1 MLWVK
6 TPFLISSLNLP
17 DTASGH
23 SLSLTTGHHR
33 EEISLYPRAS
43 PHREVVDC
51 SEVSS
56 QSPLLQTEQAKLH
69 NTNEWILPERNNHL
83 PHMQCNDQS
92 APYTTE
98 NASPKKVE
106 LTKPESGL
114 SCPEFCLFEKPAPD
128 VSKQFE
134 AFTFAVMPKRQEQK
148 TENFTSV
155 KDKTVRGSTGFDAL
169 GKLWTTGQ
177 GDETQ
182 TSHSDSAPS
191 LTTIKGSPHS
201 EIQATKASVSQGPP
215 FASAAETVE
224 ITAVK
229 KTSSPTTSPPAS
241 QSNGHSDGDSG
252 RDKTGSSSR
261 SKGTT
266 LQSTAREIPL
276 QNGVTASLDTAT
288 GNRSVKQ
295 SSRST
300 GITRSQQDANSKASG
315 FETTRGKFYVIDCF
329 PSYIFR
335 NWCAYVHTRLIPT
348 VVVDNL
354 ETFSSG
360 RAKPCTW
367 ETGSCAQRSQ
377 TTTHQAY
384 RIKHKIVTS
393 LEWKCC
399 PGYSGQNCQPKGRLK
414 DKVDSIFLKESLAT
428 TASMNGFRATERPVT
443 ERIKDI
449 DELVFITG
457 NTFQKMNEKI
467 SSQEMKLTFLQKKV
481 DSIAATMTDVS
492 KMLSSLE
499 GKINEDK
506 GRDFQ
511 SFLKGLKSRSIND
524 LIKDIVGE
532 HFQVFQGEMQ
542 ESMAQIFKTMSSMS
556 GDLENTKELVK
567 HLNETQNKFA
577 QEKDSGPTELDILE
591 LKSHMV
597 QMREEMALTC
607 DKPVKALQEKQK
619 SLEANLEHQQSR
631 SVIYYQSLNRTL
643 TEMRDA
649 HEQLLVAEQ
658 SSRQNLPSADKVME
672 YNVTEYMITL
682 HEKVKRQGMMVLEI
696 FDDLRVQDS
705 KISNLSVT
713 LEIQRDSVLG
723 VCDDMLSESRTDF
736 QAQLA
741 AVQESVVAL
750 NKSLSDVF
758 LPLGNKVDRMN
769 EQINDLCYDMEI
781 LQPLIEQGVPFS
793 LTSEYEQQI
802 QAEEFKEKLE
812 NLTVVINGM
821 SSAMKE
827 LSKIQEGLKNESQ
840 AYQELFES
848 RVNGCSM
855 EIEDGLNKTM
865 IIVNSAIDSIRDNY
879 VLKDMLHALRNETEG
894 CCGRAEELDSILA
907 FIPQFQQLNESLQS
921 LLYKKRYEITSQ
933 VVPSLSDL
941 LHKESDKSIF
951 HNFSRVFYILNDMSL
966 KVEKQQ
972 QGISR
977 LEEKLFD
984 SVEGSK
990 DHEVRLLNAESKIS
1004 KILASNCISL
1014 KSKAASTEKEQVV
1027 SLQLQAL
1034 SSRIKAL
1041 EAKSIRFSNV
1051 IPLVNKTA
1059 HEAWG
1064 LCQDANSS
1072 IQRVNTSIPVLIKLA
1087 QPDIP
1092 LLQRGLKEL
1101 IESVLEVKAGI
1112 ILTNLTQHVD
1122 ISMVNAMNNVTKL
1135 QKQMKPTIKKPF
1147 PAKKVS
1153 GNATVSLASRSQRN
1167 TDNAIDPGNAFYSTK
1182 YQDFSKGSYRYA
1194 PMVAFF
1200 ASHTYGMTTPGPIR
1214 FNNLDVNYGA
1224 SFAPATGKFHVPYL
1238 GVYVFEYTIESFSP
1252 RASGYL
1258 VIDGIDKLT
1267 FQAEN
1272 INNNKYADRVI
1283 TGNALLELNYG
1294 QEVWLRLATG
1304 SIPAKYPPVTTFSGY
1319 LLYRT

>member
-1 MLWVK
+1 MREII
-6 TPFLISSLNLP
+6 FL
-17 DTASGH
+17 
-23 SLSLTTGHHR
+23 
-33 EEISLYPRAS
+33 
-43 PHREVVDC
+43 
-51 SEVSS
+51 
-56 QSPLLQTEQAKLH
+56 LLLLH
-69 NTNEWILPERNNHL
+69 LRW
-83 PHMQCNDQS
+83 
-92 APYTTE
+92 
-98 NASPKKVE
+98 
-106 LTKPESGL
+106 
-114 SCPEFCLFEKPAPD
+114 
-128 VSKQFE
+128 
-134 AFTFAVMPKRQEQK
+134 
-148 TENFTSV
+148 
-155 KDKTVRGSTGFDAL
+155 GSTRFSTL

-182 TSHSDSAPS
+182 RSHSDSTPS
-191 LTTIKGSPHS
+191 LTTIRGSPRS
-201 EIQATKASVSQGPP
+201 EIQAAKASASQEPP
-215 FASAAETVE
+215 FASAGETVGM
-224 ITAVK
+224 TAVR
-229 KTSSPTTSPPAS
+229 KTSSPTISTPAS
-241 QSNGHSDGDSG
+241 QSDGHGDGDSG
-252 RDKTGSSSR
+252 RDKMGSSSQ

-276 QNGVTASLDTAT
+276 LQGVTTSLDTAT
-288 GNRSVKQ
+288 GNTSVKQ

-300 GITRSQQDANSKASG
+300 GITRKQQDANSKASG
-315 FETTRGKFYVIDCF
+315 FETTRGK
-329 PSYIFR
+329 

-367 ETGSCAQRSQ
+367 QIGSCAQRSQ

-399 PGYSGQNCQPKGRLK
+399 PGYSGQNCQPKAQEQQS
-414 DKVDSIFLKESLAT
+414 VIHSNQAESSRT
-428 TASMNGFRATERPVT
+428 VGERTPGALQ
-443 ERIKDI
+443 DPSGPA
-449 DELVFITG
+449 L
-457 NTFQKMNEKI
+457 FQKMNEKI

-481 DSIAATMTDVS
+481 DSIAAAMNDVS

-524 LIKDIVGE
+524 LIKDVVGE

-577 QEKDSGPTELDILE
+577 QEKDSGPTVLDMLE
-591 LKSHMV
+591 LKSHVV

-607 DKPVKALQEKQK
+607 EKPVKALQEKQK
-619 SLEANLEHQQSR
+619 SLEVNLDHQQSI

-649 HEQLLVAEQ
+649 HEQLLTGEQ
-658 SSRQNLPSADKVME
+658 SSRQNLPSADQIVE

-696 FDDLRVQDS
+696 YDDLRVQDS
-705 KISNLSVT
+705 KISNLSVA
-713 LEIQRDSVLG
+713 LEIQRGSVLG

-741 AVQESVVAL
+741 AVRESVSVL
-750 NKSLSDVF
+750 NKSLSDML
-758 LPLGNKVDRMN
+758 LPLGNKMDRMN

-802 QAEEFKEKLE
+802 QVKELKEKLG
-812 NLTVVINGM
+812 NLTVVIDGM

-827 LSKIQEGLKNESQ
+827 LFKAQEGLKNESQ

-848 RVNGCSM
+848 HVNECSM

-865 IIVNSAIDSIRDNY
+865 IVVNSAIDSIQDNY
-879 VLKDMLHALRNETEG
+879 VLKDMLHALRNETEV
-894 CCGRAEELDSILA
+894 CCGRTEELDSLLA

-921 LLYKKRYEITSQ
+921 LLYDKRYKINSQ
-933 VVPSLSDL
+933 VAPSVSDL
-941 LHKESDKSIF
+941 PYKESVLLDKSIL
-951 HNFSRVFYILNDMSL
+951 HNFSRVFSILNDTSS

-972 QGISR
+972 QDINR

-990 DHEVRLLNAESKIS
+990 DHEVRLLNVESKIS
-1004 KILASNCISL
+1004 KFLANNCVSL
-1014 KSKAASTEKEQVV
+1014 KNTKAASTEKEHVV

-1051 IPLVNKTA
+1051 IPLVNWTA
-1059 HEAWG
+1059 HEAWV
-1064 LCQDANSS
+1064 LCQDTNKS
-1072 IQRVNTSIPVLIKLA
+1072 IQKVNASIPVLIKLA

-1101 IESVLEVKAGI
+1101 IESVLEVKAGT

-1122 ISMVNAMNNVTKL
+1122 MSMVNAVNNITKL
-1135 QKQMKPTIKKPF
+1135 QKQPKPVIKKPS
-1147 PAKKVS
+1147 PAKKAS
-1153 GNATVSLASRSQRN
+1153 GNATTSLASRSQRN
-1167 TDNAIDPGNAFYSTK
+1167 TDNAIDPGQFSACAGSPCQNGGTCVHDRQSFVCACRHPFGGVNCSVK
-1182 YQDFSKGSYRYA
+1182 LVNDNSLSVDFSKGSYRYA

-1272 INNNKYADRVI
+1272 INNNKYTDRVI

>member
-1 MLWVK
+1 MK
-6 TPFLISSLNLP
+6 EIIFL
-17 DTASGH
+17 
-23 SLSLTTGHHR
+23 
-33 EEISLYPRAS
+33 
-43 PHREVVDC
+43 
-51 SEVSS
+51 
-56 QSPLLQTEQAKLH
+56 LLLLH
-69 NTNEWILPERNNHL
+69 L
-83 PHMQCNDQS
+83 Q
-92 APYTTE
+92 
-98 NASPKKVE
+98 
-106 LTKPESGL
+106 
-114 SCPEFCLFEKPAPD
+114 
-128 VSKQFE
+128 
-134 AFTFAVMPKRQEQK
+134 
-148 TENFTSV
+148 
-155 KDKTVRGSTGFDAL
+155 RGSTGFSTL

-182 TSHSDSAPS
+182 TSHSDSTPS
-191 LTTIKGSPHS
+191 LTTIRGSPHS
-201 EIQATKASVSQGPP
+201 EIQAAKASDSQGPP
-215 FASAAETVE
+215 FASAGE
-224 ITAVK
+224 TAVK
-229 KTSSPTTSPPAS
+229 KTSTPTISTPAS
-241 QSNGHSDGDSG
+241 QSDGHSDGDPG
-252 RDKTGSSSR
+252 RDKMRSSSH
-261 SKGTT
+261 SKGTS

-276 QNGVTASLDTAT
+276 LQGVTASLDTAT

-315 FETTRGKFYVIDCF
+315 FETTRGK
-329 PSYIFR
+329 
-335 NWCAYVHTRLIPT
+335 NWCAYVHTRLVPT

-367 ETGSCAQRSQ
+367 QIGSCAQRSQ

-399 PGYSGQNCQPKGRLK
+399 PGYSGQNCQPKAQEQQS
-414 DKVDSIFLKESLAT
+414 VIHSNQAESSRT
-428 TASMNGFRATERPVT
+428 VGERTLQDPSGPA
-443 ERIKDI
+443 
-449 DELVFITG
+449 L
-457 NTFQKMNEKI
+457 FQKMNEKI

-481 DSIAATMTDVS
+481 DSIAAAMNDVS

-506 GRDFQ
+506 GLDFQ

-607 DKPVKALQEKQK
+607 EKPVKALQEKQK
-619 SLEANLEHQQSR
+619 SLEVNLEHQQSR

-643 TEMRDA
+643 SEMRDA
-649 HEQLLVAEQ
+649 HEQLLSAEQ
-658 SSRQNLPSADKVME
+658 SSRQNLPPADQVGE
-672 YNVTEYMITL
+672 YNVTEYLITL

-696 FDDLRVQDS
+696 YDDLRVQDS
-705 KISNLSVT
+705 KISNLSVAV
-713 LEIQRDSVLG
+713 EIQRDSVLG

-741 AVQESVVAL
+741 AVQESVVVL

-758 LPLGNKVDRMN
+758 LPLGSKMDRMN

-802 QAEEFKEKLE
+802 QAKELKEKLE
-812 NLTVVINGM
+812 NLTAVINRM

-827 LSKIQEGLKNESQ
+827 LSKTQEELKNESQ

-848 RVNGCSM
+848 RVNECSM

-865 IIVNSAIDSIRDNY
+865 IVVNSAIDSIQDNY
-879 VLKDMLHALRNETEG
+879 VLKDMLHALRNETEF
-894 CCGRAEELDSILA
+894 CCGRAEELDSLLA

-921 LLYKKRYEITSQ
+921 LLYNNKITSQ
-933 VVPSLSDL
+933 VAPSLSDL
-941 LHKESDKSIF
+941 PYKESDKSVL
-951 HNFSRVFYILNDMSL
+951 HNFSRVFHILNDTSS

-972 QGISR
+972 QDISH

-984 SVEGSK
+984 SVESSK
-990 DHEVRLLNAESKIS
+990 DHEVRLLNVESKIS
-1004 KILASNCISL
+1004 KFLANNCVSL
-1014 KSKAASTEKEQVV
+1014 KRAQAASTEKEQVV

-1041 EAKSIRFSNV
+1041 EAKSIRFSNI

-1059 HEAWG
+1059 HAAWG
-1064 LCQDANSS
+1064 LCQDANNS
-1072 IQRVNTSIPVLIKLA
+1072 IQKVNASIPVLIKLA

-1101 IESVLEVKAGI
+1101 VESVLEVKAGA

-1122 ISMVNAMNNVTKL
+1122 IWMVNVMNNITKL
-1135 QKQMKPTIKKPF
+1135 QKQPKPVIKKPS
-1147 PAKKVS
+1147 PAKKVA
-1153 GNATVSLASRSQRN
+1153 GNATMSLASRSQRN
-1167 TDNAIDPGNAFYSTK
+1167 TDNAIDPGQFSACASSPCQNGGTCVNDRQSFVCACRHPFGGVNCSVK
-1182 YQDFSKGSYRYA
+1182 LVNDNSLNFSKGSYRYA

-1200 ASHTYGMTTPGPIR
+1200 ASHTFGMTTPGPIR

-1272 INNNKYADRVI
+1272 INNNKYTDRVI

>member
-1 MLWVK
+1 MK
-6 TPFLISSLNLP
+6 EIIFL
-17 DTASGH
+17 
-23 SLSLTTGHHR
+23 
-33 EEISLYPRAS
+33 
-43 PHREVVDC
+43 
-51 SEVSS
+51 
-56 QSPLLQTEQAKLH
+56 LLVLH
-69 NTNEWILPERNNHL
+69 L
-83 PHMQCNDQS
+83 Q
-92 APYTTE
+92 
-98 NASPKKVE
+98 
-106 LTKPESGL
+106 
-114 SCPEFCLFEKPAPD
+114 
-128 VSKQFE
+128 
-134 AFTFAVMPKRQEQK
+134 
-148 TENFTSV
+148 
-155 KDKTVRGSTGFDAL
+155 RGSIGFNVP
-169 GKLWTTGQ
+169 GKLWTTGE

-182 TSHSDSAPS
+182 TSHSDSTPS
-191 LTTIKGSPHS
+191 STTIRGSPHS
-201 EIQATKASVSQGPP
+201 EIQAAKASASREPP
-215 FASAAETVE
+215 FASAGETLRT
-224 ITAVK
+224 TALK
-229 KTSSPTTSPPAS
+229 KTSSPTIPTPAS
-241 QSNGHSDGDSG
+241 QSSGHSDGDSG
-252 RDKTGSSSR
+252 RDETGSSSR

-266 LQSTAREIPL
+266 LRSTAGETPL
-276 QNGVTASLDTAT
+276 LQRATTSLDTAT

-315 FETTRGKFYVIDCF
+315 FETTRGK
-329 PSYIFR
+329 
-335 NWCAYVHTRLIPT
+335 NWCAYVHSRLVPT

-367 ETGSCAQRSQ
+367 QIGSCAQRSQ

-399 PGYSGQNCQPKGRLK
+399 PGYSGQNCQAKAQEQQS
-414 DKVDSIFLKESLAT
+414 VIHSNQAESST
-428 TASMNGFRATERPVT
+428 TVSERTPGALQ
-443 ERIKDI
+443 DPSGPA
-449 DELVFITG
+449 L
-457 NTFQKMNEKI
+457 FQKMNEKI

-481 DSIAATMTDVS
+481 DSIAAAMNDVS

-524 LIKDIVGE
+524 LVKDIVGE

-542 ESMAQIFKTMSSMS
+542 ESMAQIFKTVSSLS

-577 QEKDSGPTELDILE
+577 QEKDGGPTELDILE
-591 LKSHMV
+591 LKSHVV

-607 DKPVKALQEKQK
+607 DKHVKALQEKQK
-619 SLEANLEHQQSR
+619 SLEVNLEHQQSR
-631 SVIYYQSLNRTL
+631 SVIYYESLNRTL

-649 HEQLLVAEQ
+649 HEQLLSAEQ
-658 SSRQNLPSADKVME
+658 SSRQSVPSADKVME
-672 YNVTEYMITL
+672 YNVTEYMLTL

-696 FDDLRVQDS
+696 YDDLRVQDS
-705 KISNLSVT
+705 KISNLSVA
-713 LEIQRDSVLG
+713 LEVQRDSVLG
-723 VCDDMLSESRTDF
+723 VCDDMLSDSRTDF

-741 AVQESVVAL
+741 AVQGSVLVL
-750 NKSLSDVF
+750 NKSLSDAF
-758 LPLGNKVDRMN
+758 LPLGNKMDKMN

-802 QAEEFKEKLE
+802 QAKEFKEKLE
-812 NLTVVINGM
+812 NLTAVINRM

-827 LSKIQEGLKNESQ
+827 LSKTQEGLKNESQ

-848 RVNGCSM
+848 RINECSM

-865 IIVNSAIDSIRDNY
+865 IVINSAIDSIQDNY
-879 VLKDMLHALRNETEG
+879 VLKDMHHALRNETEV
-894 CCGRAEELDSILA
+894 CCGRAEELGSLLA

-921 LLYKKRYEITSQ
+921 LLYNKKYEITSQ
-933 VVPSLSDL
+933 VAPSLSDHL
-941 LHKESDKSIF
+941 SKESDKSIL
-951 HNFSRVFYILNDMSL
+951 HNFSRVFYILNDTSS

-972 QGISR
+972 QDIGR

-990 DHEVRLLNAESKIS
+990 DHEVRLLNVESKIS
-1004 KILASNCISL
+1004 KFLASNCVSL
-1014 KSKAASTEKEQVV
+1014 KNTKAASTEKEQVV

-1041 EAKSIRFSNV
+1041 EAKSIRFSNI

-1059 HEAWG
+1059 HEARE
-1064 LCQDANSS
+1064 LCQDADNS
-1072 IQRVNTSIPVLIKLA
+1072 IQKVNTSIPVLIKLA

-1101 IESVLEVKAGI
+1101 IESVHEAKAGT

-1122 ISMVNAMNNVTKL
+1122 ILMVNAVNNITKL
-1135 QKQMKPTIKKPF
+1135 QKQLKPAIKKPS
-1147 PAKKVS
+1147 PAKKVAA
-1153 GNATVSLASRSQRN
+1153 NTTMSLASRSQRN
-1167 TDNAIDPGNAFYSTK
+1167 TDNVIDPGQFSACASSPCQNGGTCVNDRQSFVCACRHPFGGVNCSVK
-1182 YQDFSKGSYRYA
+1182 LVNDNSLSVDFSKGSYRYA

-1267 FQAEN
+1267 FQAEH
-1272 INNNKYADRVI
+1272 INSNKYTDRVI

-1294 QEVWLRLATG
+1294 QEVWLRLETG
-1304 SIPAKYPPVTTFSGY
+1304 SIAAKYPPVTTFSGY

>member
-1 MLWVK
+1 MK
-6 TPFLISSLNLP
+6 EIIFL
-17 DTASGH
+17 
-23 SLSLTTGHHR
+23 
-33 EEISLYPRAS
+33 
-43 PHREVVDC
+43 
-51 SEVSS
+51 
-56 QSPLLQTEQAKLH
+56 LLLLH
-69 NTNEWILPERNNHL
+69 L
-83 PHMQCNDQS
+83 Q
-92 APYTTE
+92 
-98 NASPKKVE
+98 
-106 LTKPESGL
+106 
-114 SCPEFCLFEKPAPD
+114 
-128 VSKQFE
+128 
-134 AFTFAVMPKRQEQK
+134 
-148 TENFTSV
+148 
-155 KDKTVRGSTGFDAL
+155 RGSTGFNTL

-182 TSHSDSAPS
+182 TSHSDSTPS
-191 LTTIKGSPHS
+191 STTIRGSPHS
-201 EIQATKASVSQGPP
+201 EIQAAKVSASQGPP
-215 FASAAETVE
+215 FASSDETLGM
-224 ITAVK
+224 TAMK
-229 KTSSPTTSPPAS
+229 KTSSPTISTPAS
-241 QSNGHSDGDSG
+241 QTNGHSDGDSG
-252 RDKTGSSSR
+252 RDKVGSSSR

-276 QNGVTASLDTAT
+276 RQGVTTSLDTAT

-315 FETTRGKFYVIDCF
+315 FETTRGK
-329 PSYIFR
+329 
-335 NWCAYVHTRLIPT
+335 NWCAYVHTRLVPT

-367 ETGSCAQRSQ
+367 QLASCAQRSQ
-377 TTTHQAY
+377 ATTHQAY

-399 PGYSGQNCQPKGRLK
+399 PGYSGQNCQAKAQEQQSVLH
-414 DKVDSIFLKESLAT
+414 SNQAESSRT
-428 TASMNGFRATERPVT
+428 VSERTPGALQ
-443 ERIKDI
+443 DPSGPA
-449 DELVFITG
+449 L
-457 NTFQKMNEKI
+457 FQKMNEKI
-467 SSQEMKLTFLQKKV
+467 SSQEMKLSFLQKKV
-481 DSIAATMTDVS
+481 DSIAAAMTDVS

-511 SFLKGLKSRSIND
+511 SFLKGLKSKSINN

-542 ESMAQIFKTMSSMS
+542 ESMAQIFKTMSSLS

-597 QMREEMALTC
+597 QMREEMAFTC

-619 SLEANLEHQQSR
+619 SLEVNLEHQQAR
-631 SVIYYQSLNRTL
+631 SVIYYESLNRTL

-649 HEQLLVAEQ
+649 HEQLLSAEQ
-658 SSRQNLPSADKVME
+658 SSGQSIPSSDKVME
-672 YNVTEYMITL
+672 YNVTEYMLTL

-696 FDDLRVQDS
+696 YDDLRVQDS
-705 KISNLSVT
+705 KISNLSVA
-713 LEIQRDSVLG
+713 LEVQRDSVLG

-741 AVQESVVAL
+741 AVQESVLAL

-758 LPLGNKVDRMN
+758 LPLGNKMDKMN

-802 QAEEFKEKLE
+802 QAKEFKEKLE
-812 NLTVVINGM
+812 NFTVVINKM
-821 SSAMKE
+821 SSAIKE
-827 LSKIQEGLKNESQ
+827 LSETQEGLKNESQ

-848 RVNGCSM
+848 RVNECSM

-865 IIVNSAIDSIRDNY
+865 MVINSAIDSIQDSY
-879 VLKDMLHALRNETEG
+879 VLKDMLHALRNETEV
-894 CCGRAEELDSILA
+894 CCGRAEELDGLLA
-907 FIPQFQQLNESLQS
+907 FIPHFQQLNESLQS
-921 LLYKKRYEITSQ
+921 LLYNKKYEITSQ
-933 VVPSLSDL
+933 VAPSLSDPPN
-941 LHKESDKSIF
+941 KESDKGIL
-951 HNFSRVFYILNDMSL
+951 HNFSRVFYILNDTSSE
-966 KVEKQQ
+966 VEKQRQ
-972 QGISR
+972 DISL

-984 SVEGSK
+984 SVESSK
-990 DHEVRLLNAESKIS
+990 DHEVRLLNVESKIS
-1004 KILASNCISL
+1004 KFLANNCVSI
-1014 KSKAASTEKEQVV
+1014 KKTKAASAEKEQVV

-1041 EAKSIRFSNV
+1041 EAKSIRFSNI
-1051 IPLVNKTA
+1051 IPLMNKTA

-1064 LCQDANSS
+1064 LCQDANNS
-1072 IQRVNTSIPVLIKLA
+1072 IQKVNASIPVLIKLA

-1101 IESVLEVKAGI
+1101 IESVLEVKAGTF
-1112 ILTNLTQHVD
+1112 LTNLTQHVN
-1122 ISMVNAMNNVTKL
+1122 ISMVNAMSNITKL
-1135 QKQMKPTIKKPF
+1135 QKQLKPVIKKPA
-1147 PAKKVS
+1147 PAKKVAA
-1153 GNATVSLASRSQRN
+1153 NATMSLASRSQRN
-1167 TDNAIDPGNAFYSTK
+1167 TDNAIDPEQLSACASSPCQNGGTCVNDRLSFVCACRHPFGGANCSQKLGNDNSLSVGNEIVLFSFA
-1182 YQDFSKGSYRYA
+1182 DFSKGSYRYA

-1200 ASHTYGMTTPGPIR
+1200 ASHTFGMTTPGPIR

-1258 VIDGIDKLT
+1258 VVDGIDKLT

-1272 INNNKYADRVI
+1272 INSNKYTDRVI

>member
-1 MLWVK
+1 MKEIIFLLLLLHLQGGSLGLN
-6 TPFLISSLNLP
+6 TP
-17 DTASGH
+17 
-23 SLSLTTGHHR
+23 
-33 EEISLYPRAS
+33 
-43 PHREVVDC
+43 
-51 SEVSS
+51 
-56 QSPLLQTEQAKLH
+56 
-69 NTNEWILPERNNHL
+69 
-83 PHMQCNDQS
+83 
-92 APYTTE
+92 
-98 NASPKKVE
+98 
-106 LTKPESGL
+106 
-114 SCPEFCLFEKPAPD
+114 
-128 VSKQFE
+128 
-134 AFTFAVMPKRQEQK
+134 
-148 TENFTSV
+148 
-155 KDKTVRGSTGFDAL
+155 

-182 TSHSDSAPS
+182 TSHSDSTPS
-191 LTTIKGSPHS
+191 STTSGGLPYS
-201 EIQATKASVSQGPP
+201 EIQAAKVIASQGRP
-215 FASAAETVE
+215 ASSGETLGMK
-224 ITAVK
+224 AVK
-229 KTSSPTTSPPAS
+229 KTSNPTTSTPAS
-241 QSNGHSDGDSG
+241 QSNGHNDGDSG
-252 RDKTGSSSR
+252 RDAMGSSSR

-266 LQSTAREIPL
+266 LPSSAREIPL
-276 QNGVTASLDTAT
+276 QQGVAASRDTAT
-288 GNRSVKQ
+288 GNRSAKQ
-295 SSRST
+295 SSHST
-300 GITRSQQDANSKASG
+300 GITRTQQDANSKAPS
-315 FETTRGKFYVIDCF
+315 FETTRGK
-329 PSYIFR
+329 
-335 NWCAYVHTRLIPT
+335 NWCAYVHTRLVPT

-367 ETGSCAQRSQ
+367 QIGSCAQRSQ
-377 TTTHQAY
+377 TTTQQAY

-399 PGYSGQNCQPKGRLK
+399 SGYSGQNCQPKAQEQQS
-414 DKVDSIFLKESLAT
+414 VIHSNQAESSRT
-428 TASMNGFRATERPVT
+428 VT
-443 ERIKDI
+443 ERTPGAPQDPSGPA
-449 DELVFITG
+449 L
-457 NTFQKMNEKI
+457 FQKMNEKI

-481 DSIAATMTDVS
+481 DSIAAAMNDVS

-511 SFLKGLKSRSIND
+511 SFLKGLKSRNIND

-532 HFQVFQGEMQ
+532 HFKVFQGEMQ
-542 ESMAQIFKTMSSMS
+542 ESMAQIFKSMSSLS

-567 HLNETQNKFA
+567 HLNKTQKKLA
-577 QEKDSGPTELDILE
+577 EEKDSGPTELDILE

-607 DKPVKALQEKQK
+607 EKPMKALQEKQK
-619 SLEANLEHQQSR
+619 SLEVNLEHQQSR
-631 SVIYYQSLNRTL
+631 SVIYYESLNKTL

-649 HEQLLVAEQ
+649 HEQLLSAEQ
-658 SSRQNLPSADKVME
+658 SSRQTIPSADKVME
-672 YNVTEYMITL
+672 SNVTEYLFTL

-696 FDDLRVQDS
+696 YDDLRVQDS
-705 KISNLSVT
+705 KISNLSVA

-736 QAQLA
+736 QTQLA
-741 AVQESVVAL
+741 AIRESVLVL

-758 LPLGNKVDRMN
+758 LPLDNKMDKMN

-802 QAEEFKEKLE
+802 QVKEFSEKLE
-812 NLTVVINGM
+812 NLTLIVNRM

-827 LSKIQEGLKNESQ
+827 LSKTQEGLKNESR

-848 RVNGCSM
+848 RVNECSM

-865 IIVNSAIDSIRDNY
+865 IVLNSAIDSIQDNY
-879 VLKDMLHALRNETEG
+879 VLKDTLHALRNETEG
-894 CCGRAEELDSILA
+894 CCGRAEELDSLLA
-907 FIPQFQQLNESLQS
+907 FIPQFQQLNESLQT
-921 LLYKKRYEITSQ
+921 LLYNKKYEFTSH
-933 VVPSLSDL
+933 VASSLSDL
-941 LHKESDKSIF
+941 PYKESDKSIL
-951 HNFSRVFYILNDMSL
+951 HNFSRVFYILNDTSS

-972 QGISR
+972 QDISR
-977 LEEKLFD
+977 LEEKLLD
-984 SVEGSK
+984 SVEDSK

-1004 KILASNCISL
+1004 KFLANNCVSL
-1014 KSKAASTEKEQVV
+1014 KKTKAASTEREQVV

-1064 LCQDANSS
+1064 LCQDTNSS
-1072 IQRVNTSIPVLIKLA
+1072 IQKVNASIPVLIKLA

-1092 LLQRGLKEL
+1092 LLHRGLEEL
-1101 IESVLEVKAGI
+1101 IESVLEVKAGT
-1112 ILTNLTQHVD
+1112 ILTNLTQHIDV
-1122 ISMVNAMNNVTKL
+1122 SVANAMNNITKL
-1135 QKQMKPTIKKPF
+1135 QKQLKPAIKKPS
-1147 PAKKVS
+1147 PAKKLAANV
-1153 GNATVSLASRSQRN
+1153 TMSLASRSQRN
-1167 TDNAIDPGNAFYSTK
+1167 TDNAIDPGQFSACASSPCQNGGTCVNDRVSFVCACRHPFGGVNCSVK
-1182 YQDFSKGSYRYA
+1182 LVNDNSLNFSKGSYRYA

-1272 INNNKYADRVI
+1272 INSNKYTDRVI

-1304 SIPAKYPPVTTFSGY
+1304 SIPSKYPPVTTFSGY

>member
-1 MLWVK
+1 MK
-6 TPFLISSLNLP
+6 EIIFL
-17 DTASGH
+17 
-23 SLSLTTGHHR
+23 
-33 EEISLYPRAS
+33 
-43 PHREVVDC
+43 
-51 SEVSS
+51 
-56 QSPLLQTEQAKLH
+56 LLLLH
-69 NTNEWILPERNNHL
+69 LHW
-83 PHMQCNDQS
+83 
-92 APYTTE
+92 
-98 NASPKKVE
+98 
-106 LTKPESGL
+106 
-114 SCPEFCLFEKPAPD
+114 
-128 VSKQFE
+128 
-134 AFTFAVMPKRQEQK
+134 
-148 TENFTSV
+148 
-155 KDKTVRGSTGFDAL
+155 GSTGFSTL

-182 TSHSDSAPS
+182 TSHSDSTPS
-191 LTTIKGSPHS
+191 LTTIRGSPHS
-201 EIQATKASVSQGPP
+201 EIQAAKASASQEPP
-215 FASAAETVE
+215 FASAGETLGM
-224 ITAVK
+224 TAVK
-229 KTSSPTTSPPAS
+229 KTSSPSISTPAS
-241 QSNGHSDGDSG
+241 QSDGHDDGDSG
-252 RDKTGSSSR
+252 RDKMRSSSH

-266 LQSTAREIPL
+266 LQSTARDIPL
-276 QNGVTASLDTAT
+276 LQEVTTSLDTAT

-295 SSRST
+295 SSHST
-300 GITRSQQDANSKASG
+300 GITRRQQDANSKASG
-315 FETTRGKFYVIDCF
+315 FETTRAK
-329 PSYIFR
+329 
-335 NWCAYVHTRLIPT
+335 NWCAYVHSRLIPT

-367 ETGSCAQRSQ
+367 QIGSCAQRSQ

-399 PGYSGQNCQPKGRLK
+399 PGYSGQHCQPKAQEQQSVIHRNQA
-414 DKVDSIFLKESLAT
+414 ESSRTVGEKTPGALQDPSGPA
-428 TASMNGFRATERPVT
+428 
-443 ERIKDI
+443 
-449 DELVFITG
+449 L
-457 NTFQKMNEKI
+457 FQKMNEKI

-481 DSIAATMTDVS
+481 DSIAAAMNDVS

-524 LIKDIVGE
+524 LIKDVVGE
-532 HFQVFQGEMQ
+532 HFQVFQGETQ
-542 ESMAQIFKTMSSMS
+542 ESVAQIFKTMSSMS
-556 GDLENTKELVK
+556 GDLENTKELIK

-577 QEKDSGPTELDILE
+577 QEKDSGPTELDMLE
-591 LKSHMV
+591 LKSHLV
-597 QMREEMALTC
+597 QMREELALTC
-607 DKPVKALQEKQK
+607 EKPVKALQEKQK
-619 SLEANLEHQQSR
+619 SLEVNLEHQQSV

-643 TEMRDA
+643 SEMKDA
-649 HEQLLVAEQ
+649 HEQLLSAEQ
-658 SSRQNLPSADKVME
+658 SSRQNLPSADQVME
-672 YNVTEYMITL
+672 YNVTEYMIAL

-696 FDDLRVQDS
+696 YDDLRVQDS
-705 KISNLSVT
+705 KISNLSVA

-741 AVQESVVAL
+741 AVQENVIVL
-750 NKSLSDVF
+750 NKSLSDVL
-758 LPLGNKVDRMN
+758 LPLGNKMDRMN

-802 QAEEFKEKLE
+802 QAKELKEKLE
-812 NLTVVINGM
+812 NLTVIIDGM

-827 LSKIQEGLKNESQ
+827 LFKTQEGLKNESQ

-848 RVNGCSM
+848 RVNECSM

-865 IIVNSAIDSIRDNY
+865 IVVNNAIDSIQDNY
-879 VLKDMLHALRNETEG
+879 VLKDMLHALRNETEV
-894 CCGRAEELDSILA
+894 CCGRGEELNSLLA
-907 FIPQFQQLNESLQS
+907 FIPQFQQLNKSLQS
-921 LLYKKRYEITSQ
+921 LLYNKRYKINSQ
-933 VVPSLSDL
+933 VAPSLSDL
-941 LHKESDKSIF
+941 PYTESDKSIL
-951 HNFSRVFYILNDMSL
+951 HNFSRVFSILNDTSS

-972 QGISR
+972 QDINH

-990 DHEVRLLNAESKIS
+990 DHEVRLLNIESKIS
-1004 KILASNCISL
+1004 KFLANNCVSL
-1014 KSKAASTEKEQVV
+1014 KTTKAASTEKEYMV

-1064 LCQDANSS
+1064 LCQDTNKS
-1072 IQRVNTSIPVLIKLA
+1072 IQKVNTSIPVLIKLA
-1087 QPDIP
+1087 QPHIP
-1092 LLQRGLKEL
+1092 LLHRGLKEL
-1101 IESVLEVKAGI
+1101 IESVLEVKAGT

-1122 ISMVNAMNNVTKL
+1122 ISMVNAMNNITKL
-1135 QKQMKPTIKKPF
+1135 QKQPKPVIKKPS
-1147 PAKKVS
+1147 PAKKVA
-1153 GNATVSLASRSQRN
+1153 GNATMSLASRSQRN
-1167 TDNAIDPGNAFYSTK
+1167 TDNAIDPGQFSACASSPCQNGGTCVNDRQSFVCACRHPFGGVNCSVK
-1182 YQDFSKGSYRYA
+1182 LVNDNSLSVDFSKGSYRYA

-1258 VIDGIDKLT
+1258 VIDGIDKLS

-1272 INNNKYADRVI
+1272 INNNKYTDRVI

>member
-1 MLWVK
+1 MK
-6 TPFLISSLNLP
+6 EIIFL
-17 DTASGH
+17 
-23 SLSLTTGHHR
+23 
-33 EEISLYPRAS
+33 
-43 PHREVVDC
+43 
-51 SEVSS
+51 
-56 QSPLLQTEQAKLH
+56 LLLFHLH
-69 NTNEWILPERNNHL
+69 
-83 PHMQCNDQS
+83 
-92 APYTTE
+92 
-98 NASPKKVE
+98 
-106 LTKPESGL
+106 
-114 SCPEFCLFEKPAPD
+114 
-128 VSKQFE
+128 
-134 AFTFAVMPKRQEQK
+134 
-148 TENFTSV
+148 
-155 KDKTVRGSTGFDAL
+155 RGSTGFNTL
-169 GKLWTTGQ
+169 GKLWTTEQ
-177 GDETQ
+177 GDEIQ
-182 TSHSDSAPS
+182 TSHPDSTPS
-191 LTTIKGSPHS
+191 LTTIRGSPHS
-201 EIQATKASVSQGPP
+201 EIQAAKASASQGPP
-215 FASAAETVE
+215 FESAGVTLGM
-224 ITAVK
+224 TAVK
-229 KTSSPTTSPPAS
+229 KTSSPTVSTPAS
-241 QSNGHSDGDSG
+241 QSLTSDGDSG
-252 RDKTGSSSR
+252 RDKMGSSSR

-266 LQSTAREIPL
+266 LQKESPL
-276 QNGVTASLDTAT
+276 QKGITTSLDTAT

-315 FETTRGKFYVIDCF
+315 FETTRGK
-329 PSYIFR
+329 

-348 VVVDNL
+348 AVVDNL

-367 ETGSCAQRSQ
+367 QIGSCAQRSQ

-399 PGYSGQNCQPKGRLK
+399 PGYSGQNCQPKAQEQQ
-414 DKVDSIFLKESLAT
+414 SFIHSNQAESSRT
-428 TASMNGFRATERPVT
+428 VSERTPGALQ
-443 ERIKDI
+443 DPSGPA
-449 DELVFITG
+449 L
-457 NTFQKMNEKI
+457 FQKMNEKI

-481 DSIAATMTDVS
+481 DSIAAAMNDVS
-492 KMLSSLE
+492 RTLSSLE
-499 GKINEDK
+499 GKINDDK

-524 LIKDIVGE
+524 LIKDIVGK
-532 HFQVFQGEMQ
+532 HFQVFQGEVQ
-542 ESMAQIFKTMSSMS
+542 EGMAQIFKTMSSMS

-567 HLNETQNKFA
+567 HLNETQNKLV

-597 QMREEMALTC
+597 QMREEMALSC
-607 DKPVKALQEKQK
+607 DQPVKALQEKQK
-619 SLEANLEHQQSR
+619 SLEVNLEHQQSR
-631 SVIYYQSLNRTL
+631 SVIYYESLNRTL

-649 HEQLLVAEQ
+649 HEQLLTAEQ
-658 SSRQNLPSADKVME
+658 SSRQNLPSADQVME

-682 HEKVKRQGMMVLEI
+682 HEKIKRQGVMMLEI
-696 FDDLRVQDS
+696 YDDLRVQDS
-705 KISNLSVT
+705 KISNLSVA

-736 QAQLA
+736 QTQLA
-741 AVQESVVAL
+741 AVQVSVSVL

-758 LPLGNKVDRMN
+758 LPLGNKMDRMN

-793 LTSEYEQQI
+793 LSSEYEQQI
-802 QAEEFKEKLE
+802 QAKEFKEKLE
-812 NLTVVINGM
+812 NLTVVISRM

-827 LSKIQEGLKNESQ
+827 LSKTQEELKNESQ

-848 RVNGCSM
+848 RVNECSM
-855 EIEDGLNKTM
+855 EIEDGLNKTL
-865 IIVNSAIDSIRDNY
+865 IVVNSAIDSIQNNY
-879 VLKDMLHALRNETEG
+879 VLKDVLHALRNETEV
-894 CCGRAEELDSILA
+894 CCGRAGELDSLLA
-907 FIPQFQQLNESLQS
+907 FIPQFQRMNESLQS
-921 LLYKKRYEITSQ
+921 LLYNKRYKITSQ
-933 VVPSLSDL
+933 VGPPLSDVPY
-941 LHKESDKSIF
+941 KESDKSIL
-951 HNFSRVFYILNDMSL
+951 HNFSRVFYVLNDTSS

-972 QGISR
+972 QDISR

-990 DHEVRLLNAESKIS
+990 DHEVRLLNVESKMS
-1004 KILASNCISL
+1004 KFLANNCVSL
-1014 KSKAASTEKEQVV
+1014 KKNIAASTEKEQLV

-1072 IQRVNTSIPVLIKLA
+1072 VQKVNASIPVLIKLA
-1087 QPDIP
+1087 QPNIP

-1101 IESVLEVKAGI
+1101 IESVLEVKAGA

-1122 ISMVNAMNNVTKL
+1122 ISMVNAMNNITKL
-1135 QKQMKPTIKKPF
+1135 QKQLKPVIKKPS
-1147 PAKKVS
+1147 PAKKVA
-1153 GNATVSLASRSQRN
+1153 GNATMSLASRSQRN
-1167 TDNAIDPGNAFYSTK
+1167 TDNAIDPGQFSACASSPCQNGGTCVNDRQSFVCACRHPFGGANCSVK
-1182 YQDFSKGSYRYA
+1182 LVNDNSLSVDFSKGSYRYA

-1258 VIDGIDKLT
+1258 VIDGIDKLA

-1272 INNNKYADRVI
+1272 IDNNKYTDRVI

-1294 QEVWLRLATG
+1294 QKVWLRLATG

>member
-1 MLWVK
+1 MK
-6 TPFLISSLNLP
+6 EIIFL
-17 DTASGH
+17 
-23 SLSLTTGHHR
+23 
-33 EEISLYPRAS
+33 
-43 PHREVVDC
+43 
-51 SEVSS
+51 
-56 QSPLLQTEQAKLH
+56 LLLLH
-69 NTNEWILPERNNHL
+69 L
-83 PHMQCNDQS
+83 Q
-92 APYTTE
+92 
-98 NASPKKVE
+98 
-106 LTKPESGL
+106 
-114 SCPEFCLFEKPAPD
+114 
-128 VSKQFE
+128 
-134 AFTFAVMPKRQEQK
+134 
-148 TENFTSV
+148 
-155 KDKTVRGSTGFDAL
+155 RGSTGFSTL
-169 GKLWTTGQ
+169 EKLWTTGQ

-182 TSHSDSAPS
+182 TSPSDSTPS
-191 LTTIKGSPHS
+191 LTTIRGSPHS
-201 EIQATKASVSQGPP
+201 EIQAAKASASQGPP
-215 FASAAETVE
+215 FASAGETLGM
-224 ITAVK
+224 TAVK
-229 KTSSPTTSPPAS
+229 KTSSPTIPTPAS

-252 RDKTGSSSR
+252 RDKMGSSFR
-261 SKGTT
+261 SKGT
-266 LQSTAREIPL
+266 LQSTAGEIPL
-276 QNGVTASLDTAT
+276 LQGVTASLEGTAT

-295 SSRST
+295 SSHST
-300 GITRSQQDANSKASG
+300 GITRIQQDANSKAPG
-315 FETTRGKFYVIDCF
+315 FETTRGK
-329 PSYIFR
+329 

-360 RAKPCTW
+360 RAKPCTYQI
-367 ETGSCAQRSQ
+367 GSCAQRSQ

-384 RIKHKIVTS
+384 RIKHKIVTA

-399 PGYSGQNCQPKGRLK
+399 PGYSGQNCQPKAQEQQS
-414 DKVDSIFLKESLAT
+414 VIHSNQAESSRT
-428 TASMNGFRATERPVT
+428 VGERTPGALQ
-443 ERIKDI
+443 DPSGPA
-449 DELVFITG
+449 L
-457 NTFQKMNEKI
+457 FQKMNEKI

-481 DSIAATMTDVS
+481 DSIAAAMNDVS

-524 LIKDIVGE
+524 LIKDVVRE
-532 HFQVFQGEMQ
+532 HSQVFQGEMQ

-597 QMREEMALTC
+597 QMREEMSLTC
-607 DKPVKALQEKQK
+607 EKPVKALQEKQK
-619 SLEANLEHQQSR
+619 SLEVNLEHQQSR
-631 SVIYYQSLNRTL
+631 SEIYYQSLNRTL

-649 HEQLLVAEQ
+649 HEQLLSAEL
-658 SSRQNLPSADKVME
+658 SSRQNLPPADQVME

-696 FDDLRVQDS
+696 YDDLRVQDS
-705 KISNLSVT
+705 KISNLSVA

-723 VCDDMLSESRTDF
+723 LCDDMLSESRTDV

-741 AVQESVVAL
+741 AVQESVTVL

-758 LPLGNKVDRMN
+758 LPLGNKMDRMN

-802 QAEEFKEKLE
+802 QAKEFKEKLE
-812 NLTVVINGM
+812 NLTVVIDGM
-821 SSAMKE
+821 NSAMKE
-827 LSKIQEGLKNESQ
+827 LFKTQEGLKNESQ

-848 RVNGCSM
+848 RVNECSM

-865 IIVNSAIDSIRDNY
+865 IVVNSAIDSIQDNY
-879 VLKDMLHALRNETEG
+879 VLKDMLHALRNETEV
-894 CCGRAEELDSILA
+894 CCGRAEELDSLLA
-907 FIPQFQQLNESLQS
+907 LIPQFQQLNESFRS
-921 LLYKKRYEITSQ
+921 LLYDERYKITSQ
-933 VVPSLSDL
+933 VAPSLFDL
-941 LHKESDKSIF
+941 PSKESDKSIL
-951 HNFSRVFYILNDMSL
+951 HNFSRVFHILNDTSS
-966 KVEKQQ
+966 KVEKQYQ
-972 QGISR
+972 EISR

-984 SVEGSK
+984 FVEGSK
-990 DHEVRLLNAESKIS
+990 DHEVRLLNVESKIS
-1004 KILASNCISL
+1004 KFLANNCVSL
-1014 KSKAASTEKEQVV
+1014 KKTKAASTEKEQVV

-1051 IPLVNKTA
+1051 MPLVNKTA

-1064 LCQDANSS
+1064 LCLDTNNS
-1072 IQRVNTSIPVLIKLA
+1072 IQKVNASIPLLIKLA

-1101 IESVLEVKAGI
+1101 VESVLEVKAGT

-1122 ISMVNAMNNVTKL
+1122 ISVVNAMNNITKL
-1135 QKQMKPTIKKPF
+1135 QKQLKPVIKKPS
-1147 PAKKVS
+1147 PAKKMA
-1153 GNATVSLASRSQRN
+1153 GNATMSLASRSQRN
-1167 TDNAIDPGNAFYSTK
+1167 TDNAIDPGQVSACASSPCQNGGTCVNDRQSFVCACRHPFGGVNCSVK
-1182 YQDFSKGSYRYA
+1182 LVKDNSLSVDFSKGSYRYA

-1200 ASHTYGMTTPGPIR
+1200 ASHTYGMTAPGPIR

-1272 INNNKYADRVI
+1272 INNSEYTDRVI

>member
-1 MLWVK
+1 MK
-6 TPFLISSLNLP
+6 EIIFL
-17 DTASGH
+17 
-23 SLSLTTGHHR
+23 
-33 EEISLYPRAS
+33 
-43 PHREVVDC
+43 
-51 SEVSS
+51 
-56 QSPLLQTEQAKLH
+56 LLLLH
-69 NTNEWILPERNNHL
+69 FH
-83 PHMQCNDQS
+83 
-92 APYTTE
+92 
-98 NASPKKVE
+98 
-106 LTKPESGL
+106 
-114 SCPEFCLFEKPAPD
+114 
-128 VSKQFE
+128 
-134 AFTFAVMPKRQEQK
+134 
-148 TENFTSV
+148 
-155 KDKTVRGSTGFDAL
+155 RGSTGFDAL

-215 FASAAETVE
+215 FASTAETVG

-276 QNGVTASLDTAT
+276 QNRVAASLDTAT

-315 FETTRGKFYVIDCF
+315 FETTRGKKEG
-329 PSYIFR
+329 
-335 NWCAYVHTRLIPT
+335 AYVHTRLIPT

-399 PGYSGQNCQPKGRLK
+399 PGYSGQNCQPKAEGQQS
-414 DKVDSIFLKESLAT
+414 VIHSSQAESSRT
-428 TASMNGFRATERPVT
+428 VSERTPGALQ
-443 ERIKDI
+443 DPSGPA
-449 DELVFITG
+449 L
-457 NTFQKMNEKI
+457 FQKMNEKI

-532 HFQVFQGEMQ
+532 HFQVFRGEMQ

-840 AYQELFES
+840 AYQKLFES

-972 QGISR
+972 QGISH

-1004 KILASNCISL
+1004 TILASNCLSL

-1153 GNATVSLASRSQRN
+1153 GNATMSLASRSQRN
-1167 TDNAIDPGNAFYSTK
+1167 TDNAIDPGQFSACASSPCQNGGTCVNDRQGFVCACRHPFGGANCSVK
-1182 YQDFSKGSYRYA
+1182 LVNDNSLNFSKGSYRYA

>member
-1 MLWVK
+1 MK
-6 TPFLISSLNLP
+6 EIIFLLL
-17 DTASGH
+17 
-23 SLSLTTGHHR
+23 
-33 EEISLYPRAS
+33 
-43 PHREVVDC
+43 
-51 SEVSS
+51 
-56 QSPLLQTEQAKLH
+56 LLQGSSTEF
-69 NTNEWILPERNNHL
+69 NP
-83 PHMQCNDQS
+83 
-92 APYTTE
+92 
-98 NASPKKVE
+98 
-106 LTKPESGL
+106 
-114 SCPEFCLFEKPAPD
+114 
-128 VSKQFE
+128 
-134 AFTFAVMPKRQEQK
+134 
-148 TENFTSV
+148 
-155 KDKTVRGSTGFDAL
+155 L

-182 TSHSDSAPS
+182 TSHSDSTPS
-191 LTTIKGSPHS
+191 LTTIRGSLHS
-201 EIQATKASVSQGPP
+201 EIQAAKASTSQGPP
-215 FASAAETVE
+215 FASAGETLGMTAE
-224 ITAVK
+224 K
-229 KTSSPTTSPPAS
+229 KSSSPTIPTPAS

-252 RDKTGSSSR
+252 RDKMGSSSH

-266 LQSTAREIPL
+266 LQSSARGIPL
-276 QNGVTASLDTAT
+276 LQGVPASLDTAT

-295 SSRST
+295 SSHST

-315 FETTRGKFYVIDCF
+315 FETTRGK
-329 PSYIFR
+329 

-367 ETGSCAQRSQ
+367 QIGSCAQRSQ
-377 TTTHQAY
+377 TTTHQSY

-399 PGYSGQNCQPKGRLK
+399 PGYSGQNCQPKAQEQQSVLY
-414 DKVDSIFLKESLAT
+414 SNQAESSRT
-428 TASMNGFRATERPVT
+428 VSERTPGALQ
-443 ERIKDI
+443 DPSGPA
-449 DELVFITG
+449 L
-457 NTFQKMNEKI
+457 FQKMNEKI
-467 SSQEMKLTFLQKKV
+467 SSQEVKLTFLQKKV
-481 DSIAATMTDVS
+481 DSIAAAMNDVS

-506 GRDFQ
+506 GRDVQ

-524 LIKDIVGE
+524 LIKDIVGQ

-542 ESMAQIFKTMSSMS
+542 ESMAQIFKTMSSML

-591 LKSHMV
+591 MKSHMV
-597 QMREEMALTC
+597 QMREEMALNC

-649 HEQLLVAEQ
+649 HEHLLSAEQ
-658 SSRQNLPSADKVME
+658 SSGQNLPSADKVME

-696 FDDLRVQDS
+696 YDDLRVQDS
-705 KISNLSVT
+705 KISNLSVA

-736 QAQLA
+736 QARLA
-741 AVQESVVAL
+741 AVQENVIVL
-750 NKSLSDVF
+750 NKSLSEVF
-758 LPLGNKVDRMN
+758 LPLGYKMDRMN
-769 EQINDLCYDMEI
+769 EQINDLSYDMEI

-802 QAEEFKEKLE
+802 QAKEFKEKLE
-812 NLTVVINGM
+812 NFTVVIDRM
-821 SSAMKE
+821 SYAMKE
-827 LSKIQEGLKNESQ
+827 LSKMQEGHKNESQ
-840 AYQELFES
+840 AYHELFES
-848 RVNGCSM
+848 RINECSM

-865 IIVNSAIDSIRDNY
+865 IVVNNAIDSIQDNY
-879 VLKDMLHALRNETEG
+879 VLKDMLHALRNETEV
-894 CCGRAEELDSILA
+894 CCSRAEELDRLLA

-921 LLYKKRYEITSQ
+921 LLYSKRSDITSQ
-933 VVPSLSDL
+933 VASSLLDL
-941 LHKESDKSIF
+941 PYKESDKSVLL
-951 HNFSRVFYILNDMSL
+951 NFRRVFYVLNDTSS

-972 QGISR
+972 QDISR
-977 LEEKLFD
+977 LEEKLLDF
-984 SVEGSK
+984 VEGSK
-990 DHEVRLLNAESKIS
+990 DHEVRLLNVESKIS
-1004 KILASNCISL
+1004 KFLANNCVSL
-1014 KSKAASTEKEQVV
+1014 KQTKAASTEKEQVV

-1064 LCQDANSS
+1064 LSQDANNS
-1072 IQRVNTSIPVLIKLA
+1072 IQKVNASIPVLIKLA

-1101 IESVLEVKAGI
+1101 IESVLEVKAGT

-1122 ISMVNAMNNVTKL
+1122 ILMVNAMNNITKF
-1135 QKQMKPTIKKPF
+1135 QKQSKPVLKKPSL
-1147 PAKKVS
+1147 AKKVA
-1153 GNATVSLASRSQRN
+1153 GNATMSLASRSQRN
-1167 TDNAIDPGNAFYSTK
+1167 TDNAIDPGQFSACASSPCQNGGTCVNDRLGFVCACRHPFGGVNCSVK
-1182 YQDFSKGSYRYA
+1182 LVNDNSLNFSKGSYRYA

-1272 INNNKYADRVI
+1272 INNNKYTDRVI

-1304 SIPAKYPPVTTFSGY
+1304 SIAAKYPPVTTFSGY

>member
-1 MLWVK
+1 MK
-6 TPFLISSLNLP
+6 EIIFLLL
-17 DTASGH
+17 
-23 SLSLTTGHHR
+23 L
-33 EEISLYPRAS
+33 LY
-43 PHREVVDC
+43 
-51 SEVSS
+51 
-56 QSPLLQTEQAKLH
+56 LH
-69 NTNEWILPERNNHL
+69 
-83 PHMQCNDQS
+83 
-92 APYTTE
+92 
-98 NASPKKVE
+98 
-106 LTKPESGL
+106 
-114 SCPEFCLFEKPAPD
+114 
-128 VSKQFE
+128 
-134 AFTFAVMPKRQEQK
+134 
-148 TENFTSV
+148 
-155 KDKTVRGSTGFDAL
+155 RGSTGFNTL

-182 TSHSDSAPS
+182 THHSDSTPS
-191 LTTIKGSPHS
+191 FTTIRSSPHS
-201 EIQATKASVSQGPP
+201 EIQAAKASSSQEPP
-215 FASAAETVE
+215 FASAGETLGM
-224 ITAVK
+224 TTVK
-229 KTSSPTTSPPAS
+229 KTSSPTISTSAS
-241 QSNGHSDGDSG
+241 QSNGHSEGDSG
-252 RDKTGSSSR
+252 RDKMGSSSF

-266 LQSTAREIPL
+266 LQSTAREILL
-276 QNGVTASLDTAT
+276 QKGVTTSLDTAT
-288 GNRSVKQ
+288 GNRSAKQ

-300 GITRSQQDANSKASG
+300 GIIRGQQDANSKASS
-315 FETTRGKFYVIDCF
+315 FETTKGK
-329 PSYIFR
+329 

-367 ETGSCAQRSQ
+367 QIGSCAQRSQ

-384 RIKHKIVTS
+384 RIKHKIMTS

-399 PGYSGQNCQPKGRLK
+399 PGYSGQNCQPKAQEKQSVIHSNQAESSRS
-414 DKVDSIFLKESLAT
+414 DS
-428 TASMNGFRATERPVT
+428 ERTPGALQ
-443 ERIKDI
+443 DPSGPA
-449 DELVFITG
+449 L
-457 NTFQKMNEKI
+457 FQKMNEKI

-481 DSIAATMTDVS
+481 DSIAAAMNDVS

-511 SFLKGLKSRSIND
+511 SFLKGLKSRSISG

-532 HFQVFQGEMQ
+532 NFQVFQNEMQ
-542 ESMAQIFKTMSSMS
+542 ESMAQIFKTVSSMS

-567 HLNETQNKFA
+567 QLNETQNKIA

-597 QMREEMALTC
+597 QIREEMALTC
-607 DKPVKALQEKQK
+607 DKPMKALQEKQK
-619 SLEANLEHQQSR
+619 SLEVNLEHQQSR
-631 SVIYYQSLNRTL
+631 SAIYYQSLNRTL

-649 HEQLLVAEQ
+649 HEQLLSAEQ
-658 SSRQNLPSADKVME
+658 SSGQNLPSVDKVME
-672 YNVTEYMITL
+672 YNVSEYMITV
-682 HEKVKRQGMMVLEI
+682 HEKVKRQGMMMLEI
-696 FDDLRVQDS
+696 YDDLRVQDS
-705 KISNLSVT
+705 KISNLSVA

-741 AVQESVVAL
+741 AVQESVIAL
-750 NKSLSDVF
+750 NKSISDVF
-758 LPLGNKVDRMN
+758 LPLGNRMDRMN

-781 LQPLIEQGVPFS
+781 LQPLIEQGIPFS

-802 QAEEFKEKLE
+802 QAKEFKEKLG
-812 NLTVVINGM
+812 NLTVVINRI
-821 SSAMKE
+821 SSEMKE
-827 LSKIQEGLKNESQ
+827 LSKTQEGLKNESQ

-848 RVNGCSM
+848 RVNECSM

-865 IIVNSAIDSIRDNY
+865 IVINSAIDSIQDNY
-879 VLKDMLHALRNETEG
+879 VLKDMLHALRNETEV
-894 CCGRAEELDSILA
+894 CCGRAEELDSLLA
-907 FIPQFQQLNESLQS
+907 FIPQFQLLNESLQS
-921 LLYKKRYEITSQ
+921 LLYSKRHQITSQ
-933 VVPSLSDL
+933 VASSLSDL
-941 LHKESDKSIF
+941 PYKESDKTIL
-951 HNFSRVFYILNDMSL
+951 HNFSRVFYILNDTSS

-972 QGISR
+972 QDISR
-977 LEEKLFD
+977 LEEKLLD

-1004 KILASNCISL
+1004 KFLANNCVSI
-1014 KSKAASTEKEQVV
+1014 KTTKAASAEKEQLF

-1041 EAKSIRFSNV
+1041 EAKSIRFSNA
-1051 IPLVNKTA
+1051 IPLLNKTS

-1072 IQRVNTSIPVLIKLA
+1072 IQKVNSSIPVLIKLA

-1101 IESVLEVKAGI
+1101 IETVLEVKAGT

-1122 ISMVNAMNNVTKL
+1122 TSMVNAMNNITKL
-1135 QKQMKPTIKKPF
+1135 QKQLKPVLKKPS
-1147 PAKKVS
+1147 PAKKVA
-1153 GNATVSLASRSQRN
+1153 GNATTSLASRSQRN
-1167 TDNAIDPGNAFYSTK
+1167 TDNAIDPGQFSACASSPCQNGGTCVNDRQSFVCACRHPFGGVNCSVK
-1182 YQDFSKGSYRYA
+1182 LVNDNSLSVDFSKGSYRYA

-1258 VIDGIDKLT
+1258 VIDGIDKLA

-1272 INNNKYADRVI
+1272 INNNKYTDRVI

-1294 QEVWLRLATG
+1294 QEVWLRLAAG